1 MILIKTLLSRQN
13 IYTLGIAMLL
23 FYAVIVFEG
32 LFSLIVKIPIGFWH
46 LPLAS
51 FLFLVLN
58 FFYQKQCGFKLVQI
72 LFTGISAVLL
82 MGLCFFY
89 ASFYHE
95 TLFDAIWYHHDAVYL
110 LADGWNPYYAYLLPE
125 QTAYCQYYLNHF
137 PIGHWVFGASIYN
150 FSHHIEWAKG
160 IALYS
165 SIMTAFI
172 LCAGLLEALFQL
184 PKKMQVF
191 FGLLI
196 ALNPIALL
204 NFNSFYVDGVL
215 ANLLS
220 LSILFWMNTCLSSNS
235 RSWLLAFLTTGLLA
249 YLKLTGTAFA
259 ILILA
264 SAFVYLFFTAVQ
276 NRFEWFLRF
285 TVFSILLFI
294 GIGFHPFVSNWID
307 KGHPFFPAVAN
318 SEINVFAENN
328 YPQNFIGKNRFE
340 KFGMAFFSKPGWWR
354 TPDKTTYK
362 IPFERISDSCYGN
375 GIPDIGAMG
384 TLFPELFVL
393 GMLLFVLAIVMGP
406 KNPSTWKWLL
416 GIFVLIGSFFINQE
430 AWVLRYIPHIWL
442 LLILFLIF
450 SWQQKKLQIPVMV
463 LGLVLFINSAL
474 LFRESTIGQA
484 KKTKALNN
492 CILQLKHHENEY
504 AIDFGW
510 AKSFKNRLGEHGID
524 TTKLQWIS
532 PTDTPYFEIPGS
544 LGGKFKAKNTLQAP

>member
-1 MILIKTLLSRQN
+1 
-13 IYTLGIAMLL
+13 
-23 FYAVIVFEG
+23 
-32 LFSLIVKIPIGFWH
+32 
-46 LPLAS
+46 
-51 FLFLVLN
+51 
-58 FFYQKQCGFKLVQI
+58 
-72 LFTGISAVLL
+72 
-82 MGLCFFY
+82 
-89 ASFYHE
+89 
-95 TLFDAIWYHHDAVYL
+95 
-110 LADGWNPYYAYLLPE
+110 
-125 QTAYCQYYLNHF
+125 
-137 PIGHWVFGASIYN
+137 
-150 FSHHIEWAKG
+150 
-160 IALYS
+160 
-165 SIMTAFI
+165 
-172 LCAGLLEALFQL
+172 
-184 PKKMQVF
+184 
-191 FGLLI
+191 
-196 ALNPIALL
+196 
-204 NFNSFYVDGVL
+204 
-215 ANLLS
+215 
-220 LSILFWMNTCLSSNS
+220 
-235 RSWLLAFLTTGLLA
+235 LAFLTTGLLA

-264 SAFVYLFFTAVQ
+264 SAFVYLFFTADQ
-276 NRFEWFLRF
+276 NRLKWFLRF
-285 TVFSILLFI
+285 AAFSILLFV

-328 YPQNFIGKNRFE
+328 YPQNFLGKNRFE

-393 GMLLFVLAIVMGP
+393 GMILFVLAIVMGP

-450 SWQQKKLQIPVMV
+450 SWQQKQLQIPVMV

-474 LFRESTIGQA
+474 LFRESSMGQA
-484 KKTKALNN
+484 KKTKALNGY
-492 CILQLKHHENEY
+492 ILQLKHHENEY

-532 PTDTPYFEIPGS
+532 PTDTPYFEISGS